1 MFEQSRHIALQ
12 FRALIIA
19 SLMIAWLMSASSTGV
34 ISIKQAVPDGAARIH
49 LSGNVDSA
57 PVVTSIEDLGKLR
70 PEMVIINEATP
81 EQLATIPGISRKIA
95 DRIAIERKHGL
106 FYDWRDLQDRIKGLG
121 EAKIKTLQEL
131 GVRLN
136 R

>member
-1 MFEQSRHIALQ
+1 
-12 FRALIIA
+12 
-19 SLMIAWLMSASSTGV
+19 MSASTTGV

-49 LSGNVDSA
+49 LSGNVDNA
-57 PVVTSIEDLGKLR
+57 IVVTGVEDLGRLR
-70 PEMVIINEATP
+70 PEMIIINQSTP
-81 EQLATIPGISRKIA
+81 EQLATVPGISRKIA
-95 DRIAIERKHGL
+95 ESIAMERKHGL

-121 EAKIKTLQEL
+121 ETKVKSLQEL